1 MMITKLIISMVIILI
16 IVCHHA
22 IINSIL
28 TTEVKHDLDVRIYNL
43 LHWVLEIILLWI
55 IYVPQEYI
63 NVILYVLLIITV
75 VGFVI
80 LSWYINTKRIIK
92 AFIRRYKNNKCF
104 KKAFHDE
111 LWISFLKSM
120 LAAILALIL
129 IQIKLCGIN
138 AELDRKIEIKS
149 KELQSLEREYEALMD
164 ELQAF

>member
-1 MMITKLIISMVIILI
+1 MITKLIISMVIILI

-22 IINSIL
+22 IINSLL
-28 TTEVKHDLDVRIYNL
+28 TTEAKHDLDVMIYNL

-63 NVILYVLLIITV
+63 NVVPYVLLVITV
-75 VGFVI
+75 VRFVV
-80 LSWYINTKRIIK
+80 LSWYINTKKIIK
-92 AFIRRYKNNKCF
+92 AFIRRYKNSKRF
-104 KKAFHDE
+104 KKAFYYE

-120 LAAILALIL
+120 MVAILALNL

-164 ELQAF
+164 EFQAF